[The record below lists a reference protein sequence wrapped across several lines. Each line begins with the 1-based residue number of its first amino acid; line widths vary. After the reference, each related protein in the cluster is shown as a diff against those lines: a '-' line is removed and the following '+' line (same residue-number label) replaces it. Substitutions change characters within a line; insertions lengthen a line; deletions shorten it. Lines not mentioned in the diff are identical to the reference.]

1 MLDSTFGNGT
11 IALMKLGCNIG
22 LKNSVSLAVIALFF
36 SCNNTLKKVQNL
48 DSSSYEPLSVAENI
62 NTKYTDSGRLT
73 LILLSP
79 KMVNFTN
86 REFPFYKFPEGID
99 LTLFD
104 DDNNKNTVTSNHAIV
119 YNQIDLIDLQGNV
132 VLTTSTN
139 DTLFTEQ
146 LFFDQKMEWLF
157 TNHPVKFR
165 TKDYITN
172 GVGFDS
178 NKNFTNAQVLEVTG
192 RIFID
197 E

>member
-1 MLDSTFGNGT
+1 MRFD
-11 IALMKLGCNIG
+11 CNIFI
-22 LKNSVSLAVIALFF
+22 KNTVPLFILVAVFF
-36 SCNNTLKKVQNL
+36 SCNNTLKEVQGL
-48 DSSSYEPLSVAENI
+48 DETSYTSQSVAKNI

-73 LILLSP
+73 VVLVSP
-79 KMVNFTN
+79 KMINFTN
-86 REFPFYKFPEGID
+86 RDFPFYKFPEGID

-104 DDNNKNTVTSNHAIV
+104 DDNNKNTVISDHAIM
-119 YNQIDLIDLQGNV
+119 YDQTGLIDLQGNV

-146 LFFDQKMEWLF
+146 LFYDQKKEWLF
-157 TNHPVKFR
+157 TNFPVKFR

-172 GVGFDS
+172 GKGFDS
-178 NKNFTNAQVLEVTG
+178 NTNFSNAQVLEVKG

>member
-1 MLDSTFGNGT
+1 MLDPTFGNGT
-11 IALMKLGCNIG
+11 FSLMNLSINI
-22 LKNSVSLAVIALFF
+22 LSKNIVLLFAVAVFF
-36 SCNNTLKKVQNL
+36 SCNNTLKKVEGL
-48 DSSSYEPLSVAENI
+48 DTATFAPVSIAENI
-62 NTKYTDSGRLT
+62 NTKHTDSGRLT
-73 LILLSP
+73 IILISP

-86 REFPFYKFPEGID
+86 RDFPFYEFPKGID

-104 DDNNKNTVTSNHAIV
+104 DDNNQNRVTSDEALL
-119 YNQIDLIDLQGNV
+119 YEQTDLIDLRGNV

-139 DTLFTEQ
+139 DTLFTDQ
-146 LFFDQKMEWLF
+146 LFFDQKKEWLF

-172 GVGFDS
+172 GNGFDS
-178 NKNFTNAQVLEVTG
+178 NKNFTNAQVLEVNG

>member
-1 MLDSTFGNGT
+1 MLDPTFGNGT
-11 IALMKLGCNIG
+11 KPLMKLVYNI
-22 LKNSVSLAVIALFF
+22 LQKNIVLLLVATVFF
-36 SCNNTLKKVQNL
+36 SCNNTLKTVQGL
-48 DSSSYEPLSVAENI
+48 DTTSFAPVSIAENI
-62 NTKYTDSGRLT
+62 NTKHTDSGRLT
-73 LILLSP
+73 VILVSP

-86 REFPFYKFPEGID
+86 REFPFYEFPKGID

-104 DDNNKNTVTSNHAIV
+104 DANNKSTVTSDQALM
-119 YNQIDLIDLQGNV
+119 YEQTDLIDLRGNV

-146 LFFDQKMEWLF
+146 LFFDQKKEWLF

-172 GVGFDS
+172 GNGFDS
-178 NKNFTNAQVLEVTG
+178 NKNFTNAQVLEVNG

>member
-22 LKNSVSLAVIALFF
+22 LKNSVSLAVITLFF
-36 SCNNTLKKVQNL
+36 SCNNTLKKVQDL
-48 DSSSYEPLSVAENI
+48 DSASYQPLSIAEDI

-73 LILLSP
+73 LILVSP

-104 DDNNKNTVTSNHAIV
+104 DDDNKNTVTSDHAIV
-119 YNQIDLIDLQGNV
+119 YDQTNLIDLQGNV

-146 LFFDQKMEWLF
+146 LFFDQKKEWLF
-157 TNHPVKFR
+157 TNQPVKFR

-178 NKNFTNAQVLEVTG
+178 NKNFTNAQVLEVNG

>member
-11 IALMKLGCNIG
+11 IALMKLGCNIR

-36 SCNNTLKKVQNL
+36 SCNNTLKKVQDL
-48 DSSSYEPLSVAENI
+48 DSASYQPLSIAEDI

-73 LILLSP
+73 LILVSP

-104 DDNNKNTVTSNHAIV
+104 DDDNKNTVTSNHAIV
-119 YNQIDLIDLQGNV
+119 YDQTNLIDLQGNV

-146 LFFDQKMEWLF
+146 LFFDQKKEWLF
-157 TNHPVKFR
+157 TNQPVKFR

-178 NKNFTNAQVLEVTG
+178 NKNFTNAQVLEVNG

>member
-1 MLDSTFGNGT
+1 MTFG
-11 IALMKLGCNIG
+11 IHILSKNIV
-22 LKNSVSLAVIALFF
+22 LLCAVTVFF
-36 SCNNTLKKVQNL
+36 SCKNTLKEVQGL
-48 DSSSYEPLSVAENI
+48 DATSFSPVSTAENI
-62 NTKYTDSGRLT
+62 NTKHTDSGRLT
-73 LILLSP
+73 VILISP

-86 REFPFYKFPEGID
+86 REFPYYDFPEGID

-104 DDNNKNTVTSNHAIV
+104 DNANKNRVISDQALLYEQT
-119 YNQIDLIDLQGNV
+119 DLIDLRGNV

-146 LFFDQKMEWLF
+146 LFFDQKKEWLF

-172 GVGFDS
+172 GNGFDS
-178 NKNFTNAQVLEVTG
+178 NRNFTNAQVLEVNG

>member
-22 LKNSVSLAVIALFF
+22 LKNSVSLSVIALFF
-36 SCNNTLKKVQNL
+36 SCNNTLKKVQDL
-48 DSSSYEPLSVAENI
+48 DSASYQPLSIAEDI

-73 LILLSP
+73 LILVSP

-104 DDNNKNTVTSNHAIV
+104 DDDNKNTVNSDHAIV
-119 YNQIDLIDLQGNV
+119 YDQTNLIDLQGNV

-146 LFFDQKMEWLF
+146 LFFDQKKEWLF
-157 TNHPVKFR
+157 TNQPVKFR

-178 NKNFTNAQVLEVTG
+178 NKNFTNAQVLEVNG